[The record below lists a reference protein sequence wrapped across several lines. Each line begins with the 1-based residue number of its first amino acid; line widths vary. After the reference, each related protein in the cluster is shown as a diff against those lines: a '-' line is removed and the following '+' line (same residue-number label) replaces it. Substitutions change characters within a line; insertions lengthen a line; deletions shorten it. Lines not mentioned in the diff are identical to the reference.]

1 MNKSKCV
8 FMSFYL
14 LYTNHMLFWILQ
26 SMFLSII
33 FILVV
38 HHLIHFFKT
47 TLTIPKM
54 KDLVNAPTQKYDNMY
69 NIIGNSQSNS
79 LSSSLPSLT
88 STGGDS
94 SSFLSSLPSLTST
107 GGDSS
112 SFLPSL
118 SSSSST
124 GDSSSFLPSL
134 SSSSTTGD
142 SSSFLMKNELKH
154 FLKTQL
160 KR

>member
-1 MNKSKCV
+1 
-8 FMSFYL
+8 
-14 LYTNHMLFWILQ
+14 MLFWILQ

-79 LSSSLPSLT
+79 LSSLPSLT
-88 STGGDS
+88 SS
-94 SSFLSSLPSLTST
+94 SSYST
-107 GGDSS
+107 GGD
-112 SFLPSL
+112 P
-118 SSSSST
+118 
-124 GDSSSFLPSL
+124 
-134 SSSSTTGD
+134 
-142 SSSFLMKNELKH
+142 SSFLMKNELKH

>member
-1 MNKSKCV
+1 
-8 FMSFYL
+8 
-14 LYTNHMLFWILQ
+14 
-26 SMFLSII
+26 
-33 FILVV
+33 
-38 HHLIHFFKT
+38 
-47 TLTIPKM
+47 M

-79 LSSSLPSLT
+79 LS
-88 STGGDS
+88 
-94 SSFLSSLPSLTST
+94 SSLPSLTST

>member
-26 SMFLSII
+26 SMILSII

-69 NIIGNSQSNS
+69 NIIANSQSS
-79 LSSSLPSLT
+79 TLSSSSISEVSPISLSDVASFLPSS
-88 STGGDS
+88 STD
-94 SSFLSSLPSLTST
+94 T
-107 GGDSS
+107 SS
-112 SFLPSL
+112 SFLPS
-118 SSSSST
+118 SSNFSNA
-124 GDSSSFLPSL
+124 SSF
-134 SSSSTTGD
+134 G
-142 SSSFLMKNELKH
+142 MKNELKH

-160 KR
+160 KG

>member
-1 MNKSKCV
+1 MNQSKCV

-33 FILVV
+33 FILVI

-54 KDLVNAPTQKYDNMY
+54 KDLVNSPIQKYDNMY
-69 NIIGNSQSNS
+69 NIIGNSQS
-79 LSSSLPSLT
+79 T
-88 STGGDS
+88 S
-94 SSFLSSLPSLTST
+94 LSSLPSLP
-107 GGDSS
+107 
-112 SFLPSL
+112 SFPSP
-118 SSSSST
+118 SST

-134 SSSSTTGD
+134 ASPSSTGDSSSFLPSLASSSSTVD

>member
-1 MNKSKCV
+1 
-8 FMSFYL
+8 
-14 LYTNHMLFWILQ
+14 MLFWILQ

-69 NIIGNSQSNS
+69 NIIGNSQS
-79 LSSSLPSLT
+79 SSLPSLT
-88 STGGDS
+88 SSSDS
-94 SSFLSSLPSLTST
+94 Y
-107 GGDSS
+107 
-112 SFLPSL
+112 FLP
-118 SSSSST
+118 SSSSS
-124 GDSSSFLPSL
+124 SSP
-134 SSSSTTGD
+134 D
-142 SSSFLMKNELKH
+142 SSSFLMKNELKQ

>member
-54 KDLVNAPTQKYDNMY
+54 KDLVNAPTQKYDNIY
-69 NIIGNSQSNS
+69 NIIGNSQS
-79 LSSSLPSLT
+79 T
-88 STGGDS
+88 S
-94 SSFLSSLPSLTST
+94 LSSLPSLTSLT
-107 GGDSS
+107 STSSHDAS
-112 SFLPSL
+112 SFLPS
-118 SSSSST
+118 SSSHDASSFLPSSASSASSSSSSYSSST
-124 GDSSSFLPSL
+124 GDP
-134 SSSSTTGD
+134 
-142 SSSFLMKNELKH
+142 SSFLMKNELKH